1 MRPAPPSRAP
11 TEVRATL
18 KELVETRGDSLA
30 ALSRMVRMGDGYLQ
44 QFIAYGIP
52 NRLPPDVRRLL
63 AVYFDVTEHELGAGF

>member
-1 MRPAPPSRAP
+1 M
-11 TEVRATL
+11 
-18 KELVETRGDSLA
+18 A